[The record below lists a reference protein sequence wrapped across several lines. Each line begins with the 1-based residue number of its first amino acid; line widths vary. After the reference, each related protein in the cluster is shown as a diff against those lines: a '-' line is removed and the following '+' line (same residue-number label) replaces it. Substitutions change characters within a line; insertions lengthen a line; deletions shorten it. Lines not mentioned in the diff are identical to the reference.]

1 MAPNPASD
9 SARRVA
15 DRPRIRRARRRAA
28 VAKAAVLLAGAA
40 GFAVAIDLARA
51 SHPAHAKG
59 KPRSLSAPGRFVEI
73 VRRNRLEAGIAAP
86 AEAPPDA
93 ATSVS

>member
-1 MAPNPASD
+1 M
-9 SARRVA
+9 
-15 DRPRIRRARRRAA
+15 
-28 VAKAAVLLAGAA
+28 LLAGAA
-40 GFAVAIDLARA
+40 GFAAAIDLARA

-59 KPRSLSAPGRFVEI
+59 KPKSLSAPERFVEI

-93 ATSVS
+93 ATSAS